1 MEGRVRM
8 TPLQKYLKSRREAGV
23 KIDLDTFGL
32 IMDDFIRENDV
43 QLIVTLPAGQ
53 DAPEIRDNIGAGPV
67 MTFYLLLNCLGP
79 VFHDLLT
86 VLGDRAMDKE
96 KLADTL
102 LELVKADM
110 LSDNS

>member
-1 MEGRVRM
+1 M
-8 TPLQKYLKSRREAGV
+8 TPLQKYLKSRREAGETL
-23 KIDLDTFGL
+23 DLDTFGL

-53 DAPEIRDNIGAGPV
+53 EAPEVRDNIGAGPV

-86 VLGDRAMDKE
+86 VLGDKDVDKE

-102 LELVKADM
+102 LELVKAD
-110 LSDNS
+110 LLRDNS